1 MYLLNNMDELCQY
14 FDNMT
19 IIDEAAGTITDP
31 NTGLVTAIDGTS
43 IVTMAVEEEEEVK
56 TSSPPFVELF
66 DRFSLL
72 MGSSGSPDSAEPAPP
87 TGVVVFGVGGVA
99 LAVVAMV
106 VVARRR
112 GRYSSVPEDGEFEI

>member
-1 MYLLNNMDELCQY
+1 M
-14 FDNMT
+14 
-19 IIDEAAGTITDP
+19 
-31 NTGLVTAIDGTS
+31 
-43 IVTMAVEEEEEVK
+43 
-56 TSSPPFVELF
+56 ELF

-72 MGSSGSPDSAEPAPP
+72 MGSSGSPDSTEPAPP
-87 TGVVVFGVGGVA
+87 PGVVVFGVGGVA